1 MLVNRYLKESEIDDI
16 AYNVARGA
24 ANGNNNAVS
33 TDLESFVYPAIH
45 YTEYYYGVSLNR
57 SQSLYIAK
65 RAQIDYSSI
74 IRTFNETGVA
84 I

>member
-1 MLVNRYLKESEIDDI
+1 MLVHRYLKENEIDDI

-24 ANGNNNAVS
+24 ANGTNNAVS
-33 TDLESFVYPAIH
+33 TDMESFVYPAMH

-57 SQSLYIAK
+57 SQALYIAK

>member
-1 MLVNRYLKESEIDDI
+1 MLANRYLSNNEISEI

-33 TDLESFVYPAIH
+33 TILKTFVNPAID
-45 YTEYYYGVSLNR
+45 YAAEYYGVSLNR
-57 SQSLYIAK
+57 SQALYIAK

-74 IRTFNETGVA
+74 IRTFNKTGVA